1 MGRLLLIR
9 HGESEGNRD
18 RVFTQSPEVPLTP
31 IGRTQARATAEFVR
45 DRYAPSL
52 LVSSPFTRARQTAE
66 IIGDVLTL
74 PIAIED
80 ELRERSYGEYAGL
93 PYETARPQFDPHAYW
108 HWRPPGGETLE
119 DVAARVGRAL
129 DRIAARADHD
139 DAVVV
144 SHGGVMM
151 ALWRHVMG
159 DWARPGRVVRNAG
172 ILLVEHDAGRY
183 RGAVLLEVP

>member
-18 RVFTQSPEVPLTP
+18 RVFTRTPEVPLTS
-31 IGRTQARATAEFVR
+31 IGRRQARETAEFVR
-45 DRYAPSL
+45 ERYAPGL

-66 IIGDVLTL
+66 IIGGVLGL
-74 PIAIED
+74 QLSIED

-93 PYETARPQFDPHAYW
+93 PYDAARPEFDPKAYW
-108 HWRPPGGETLE
+108 DWKPPGGETLE
-119 DVAARVGRAL
+119 EVAVRVGRVL
-129 DRIAARADHD
+129 DRISARAHHR

-159 DWARPGRVVRNAG
+159 EWAMPGRVVRNAG
-172 ILLVEHDAGRY
+172 ILLVEHEAGRY
-183 RGAVLLEVP
+183 RGVQLLECP

>member
-18 RVFTQSPEVPLTP
+18 RVFTRSPEVPLTP

-45 DRYAPSL
+45 ERYAPRL

-66 IIGDVLTL
+66 IISDVLTL
-74 PIAIED
+74 PVTIED
-80 ELRERSYGEYAGL
+80 ELRERSYGAYAGL
-93 PYETARPQFDPHAYW
+93 PYETARPEFDPRAYW

-119 DVAARVGRAL
+119 EVAARVGSAL
-129 DRIAARADHD
+129 DRIAVGANHD
-139 DAVVV
+139 DVVVV

-183 RGAVLLEVP
+183 RGAVLLEAP

>member
-18 RVFTQSPEVPLTP
+18 RVFTDSPEVPLTAT
-31 IGRTQARATAEFVR
+31 GRTQARTTAEFVR
-45 DRYAPSL
+45 ERYAPTL

-66 IIGDVLTL
+66 IIGEVLIL
-74 PIAIED
+74 PIAVEAD
-80 ELRERSYGEYAGL
+80 LRERSYGEYAGL
-93 PYETARPQFDPHAYW
+93 PYETARPEFDPHAYW

-119 DVAARVGRAL
+119 EVAVRVGRAL
-129 DRIAARADHD
+129 DRIVARAGQD

-159 DWARPGRVVRNAG
+159 AWARPGRVVRNAG
-172 ILLVEHDAGRY
+172 ILVVEHEHGRY
-183 RGAVLLEVP
+183 RGAVLLVAP

>member
-18 RVFTQSPEVPLTP
+18 RVFTYTPEVPLTP
-31 IGRTQARATAEFVR
+31 VGRTQAETTAAFVR
-45 DRYAPSL
+45 ERYRPTL
-52 LVSSPFTRARQTAE
+52 LVSSPFTRARETAA
-66 IIGDVLTL
+66 IIGAALGL
-74 PIAIED
+74 PLHIED
-80 ELRERSYGEYAGL
+80 DLRERSYGDYAGR
-93 PYETARPQFDPHAYW
+93 PYATARPDFDPQAYW

-119 DVAARVGRAL
+119 EVAVRVGQVLDGVAARAN
-129 DRIAARADHD
+129 HD

-159 DWARPGRVVRNAG
+159 EWARPGRVVRNAG
-172 ILLVEHDAGRY
+172 VLLVEHDGGRY
-183 RGAVLLEVP
+183 REAVLLESP

>member
-1 MGRLLLIR
+1 
-9 HGESEGNRD
+9 
-18 RVFTQSPEVPLTP
+18 VFTHSAEVPLTP

-45 DRYAPSL
+45 ERYAPAL

-66 IIGDVLTL
+66 IIAEVLEL
-74 PIAIED
+74 PITIED
-80 ELRERSYGEYAGL
+80 EFRERSYGEYAGL
-93 PYETARPQFDPHAYW
+93 PYETARPQFDPQAYW

-119 DVAARVGRAL
+119 EVAARVGRAL
-129 DRIAARADHD
+129 DRLAARANHD
-139 DAVVV
+139 DGVVV

-183 RGAVLLEVP
+183 RGAVLLEAP

>member
-18 RVFTQSPEVPLTP
+18 RVFTYTPDVPLTP
-31 IGRTQARATAEFVR
+31 TGRVQARTTAEYVR
-45 DRYAPSL
+45 GRYEPSL
-52 LVSSPFTRARQTAE
+52 LVSSPYVRARQTAE
-66 IIGDVLTL
+66 IIAEVLTL
-74 PIAIED
+74 PIAIEED
-80 ELRERSYGEYAGL
+80 LRERSYGNYAGRS
-93 PYETARPQFDPHAYW
+93 YETARPDFDPHAYW
-108 HWRPPGGETLE
+108 DWRPPGGETLE
-119 DVAARVGRAL
+119 EVAARVGRVL
-129 DRIAARADHD
+129 DRIAARAGHA

-172 ILLVEHDAGRY
+172 ILLVEHEQ
-183 RGAVLLEVP
+183 GAYQGATLLDSP

>member
-18 RVFTQSPEVPLTP
+18 RVFTYTPEVPITP
-31 IGRTQARATAEFVR
+31 AGRVQARTTAEYVR
-45 DRYAPSL
+45 ERYEPSL
-52 LVSSPFTRARQTAE
+52 LVSSPYTRARQTAE
-66 IIGDVLTL
+66 IIGDVLAL
-74 PIAIED
+74 PIAIEED
-80 ELRERSYGEYAGL
+80 LRERSYGDYAGL
-93 PYETARPQFDPHAYW
+93 SYETARPDFDPQAYW
-108 HWRPPGGETLE
+108 QWRPPGGETLE
-119 DVAARVGRAL
+119 EVAARVGRAL
-129 DRIAARADHD
+129 DRIAARAGDA

-172 ILLVEHDAGRY
+172 ILLVEHERGTY
-183 RGAVLLEVP
+183 RGATLLDSP